1 MPGTSKRTTQRRVQI
16 AFGLVLAAILY
27 AELNQRD
34 YAPVLT
40 HRSAVVIAAPQVAA
54 NPFEKLL
61 KEDPLAALIELRTR
75 HLSEVQDYRCTLV
88 KQEVL
93 PSGMSA
99 EQEMEVLFRQHPYSV
114 TLTWVRNAGLAQRVI
129 YVKDLWVD
137 ENAENPEDRD
147 LAVCQPGALGAML
160 IKSIKMPIRGSMA
173 RQTARRNIDEFGFTR
188 ALDLLIKY
196 CELARSRDE
205 LVLEYRGEGRFDGR
219 PVWVVHRHL
228 PYTGEGGLYPDRTAE
243 IYIDQEYH
251 VPVAVYCY
259 SDIEQKPAN
268 LLSKYEFRNIRF
280 NVGLTDKDFDPA
292 TYGM

>member
-1 MPGTSKRTTQRRVQI
+1 MPGTPKRTTQRRVQI

-40 HRSAVVIAAPQVAA
+40 QRSAVVIAAPQVAV
-54 NPFEKLL
+54 NPFEQLL
-61 KEDPLAALIELRTR
+61 RDDPLAALIELRTR

-129 YVKDLWVD
+129 YVKDRWVD
-137 ENAENPEDRD
+137 DTADNPAERD
-147 LAVCQPGALGAML
+147 LAVCQPGALGAMF

-188 ALDLLIKY
+188 ALDLLIRY
-196 CELARSRDE
+196 CELARSRNE

-243 IYIDQEYH
+243 IYIDKEYH